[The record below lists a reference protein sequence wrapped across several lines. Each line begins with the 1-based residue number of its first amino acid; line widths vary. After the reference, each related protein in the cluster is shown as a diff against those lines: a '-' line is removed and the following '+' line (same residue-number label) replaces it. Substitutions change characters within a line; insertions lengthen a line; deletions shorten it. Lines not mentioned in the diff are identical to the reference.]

1 MTQQRARRSLAALA
15 ATTTAALAGTLLL
28 AGPAAAAP
36 APPTAPPTATLPG
49 SGQLS
54 ALASARPAT
63 LEVAQAQ
70 FEERTPAALREQRP
84 AWAPCTAEQFS
95 PQEVQFGVLEL
106 GLECALVSV
115 PRDWGDPAA
124 GEPLSIAISRLHRE
138 GPRPERTVLTN
149 PGGPGGAGL
158 SMAVY
163 GTIGALT
170 GVEVVGVDVRGTGAS
185 TALECGDEVV
195 AATLALPDPRD
206 RSDAALDRTAELASQ
221 AARACQQDPLA
232 PVVTTEQTV
241 ADLDLVRAVLE
252 RDTIDWFGVS
262 GGTWLGAQYATYF
275 PARVG
280 RFVLD
285 SNVDVTAAW
294 QQAFEY
300 QPMAFQRRFDED
312 FRPWAAR
319 WNWLFRLG
327 ADPAAVTRTY
337 EEVRAGLAVEPLQV
351 PGVGAVTPKLLDDV
365 TASSMYSKLAFEDLA
380 WSMLSLRVA
389 LLARS
394 AGDLLGVQ
402 RATEQAGEAMR
413 VASRSDETLAATFQT
428 ITCNDTAWTRGQRAW
443 DEAGDRYGQRFPLVG
458 WSVTSQPC
466 AYYDRPELTLPR
478 PDGRD
483 LPPLLVLQSTH
494 DPATAYEGALRTAAA
509 LPSSRTVTVVDEG
522 DHGVYLT
529 GNACVDEVVDA
540 FLLTGAA
547 PEGDVTCEGT
557 GVPAPGTQLLDG
569 LLELLRRPAAG

>member
-1 MTQQRARRSLAALA
+1 MTQQRPRRSLAALA
-15 ATTTAALAGTLLL
+15 STTTAAIAGTLLL
-28 AGPAAAAP
+28 GAVPAAADTTT
-36 APPTAPPTATLPG
+36 TAPTATLPG
-49 SGQLS
+49 SGRLS
-54 ALASARPAT
+54 ALAAARPAT
-63 LEVAQAQ
+63 LEQAQAQ
-70 FEERTPAALREQRP
+70 FEQRTPAALREQRP
-84 AWAPCTAEQFS
+84 VWAPCTAEQFN
-95 PQEVQFGVLEL
+95 PLEVQLGVLEL
-106 GLECALVSV
+106 GLECAVVTV
-115 PRDWGDPAA
+115 PRDWDEPTA
-124 GEPLSIAISRLHRE
+124 GEPLSIAISRVHRE

-170 GVEVVGVDVRGTGAS
+170 GTEVVGVDVRGTGAS
-185 TALECGDEVV
+185 TSLECGDEVV
-195 AATLALPDPRD
+195 AANAALPDPRD
-206 RSDAALDRTAELASQ
+206 RSDAALDRTAELVSA

-252 RDTIDWFGVS
+252 RETVDWVGVS

-285 SNVDVTAAW
+285 SNVDVTAGW
-294 QQAFEY
+294 QQAFEH

-319 WNWLFRLG
+319 WSWLFRLG

-351 PGVGAVTPKLLDDV
+351 PGVGAVTPQLLDGV
-365 TASSMYSKLAFEDLA
+365 TASNMYSKQSFESQA
-380 WSMLSLRVA
+380 WTMLYLRAA

-402 RATEQAGEAMR
+402 RATAQAGEAM
-413 VASRSDETLAATFQT
+413 VAASRFDETMAATFQT

-443 DEAGDRYGQRFPLVG
+443 DEAGDRYGQRYPLLG

-494 DPATAYEGALRTAAA
+494 DPATAYEGALETAAA
-509 LPSSRTVTVVDEG
+509 LPSSRMVTVVDEG

-529 GNACVDEVVDA
+529 GNACVDEVVDT

-547 PEGDVTCEGT
+547 PEGDVTCQGT

-569 LLELLRRPAAG
+569 LLQLLRRPAAG